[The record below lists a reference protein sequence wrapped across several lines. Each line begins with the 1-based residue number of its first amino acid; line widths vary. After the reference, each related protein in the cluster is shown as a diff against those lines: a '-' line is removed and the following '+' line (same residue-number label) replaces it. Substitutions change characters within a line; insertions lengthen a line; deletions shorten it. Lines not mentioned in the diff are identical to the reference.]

1 VTISIKVILGT
12 TRQRRFGDKPA
23 YWILEEARAQ
33 PDVDVELLDLRDYPL
48 PFFDEPTSP
57 IASKGQYSNEAVQR
71 WADRIAGGD
80 AFIMVTPEYNHG
92 YPAVLKNAID
102 YIYPEWVNKPVGFVS
117 YGNAGGARAIEQLRQ
132 VVVELKMMPIRTAIH
147 LPLSVYLAV
156 MHEAAPADPDLFRPL
171 KEGRVNHVER
181 FFDELLWSARAL
193 KQARESGGEP

>member
-1 VTISIKVILGT
+1 VTIKIKVILGT

-48 PFFDEPTSP
+48 PFFDEPASP

-71 WADRIAGGD
+71 WADRIADGE

-117 YGNAGGARAIEQLRQ
+117 YGNAGGARAVEQLRQ

-156 MHEAAPADPDLFRPL
+156 MHEEAPANPDLFRPL

-181 FFDELLWSARAL
+181 FFEELLWSARAL
-193 KQARESGGEP
+193 KHARESGGN